1 MVYIFT
7 YADDV
12 QIYMFFNPKIPGDS
26 ACAIFKLSMCV
37 EEVRDWMLCNML
49 KLNDSK
55 TEFFIAAPPHNMP
68 SLSNIN
74 IKIGD
79 AEVIPSATIR
89 NLGVVFDAT
98 MNMSNHITS
107 ICKTVNF
114 LLWNLFR
121 IRRFVT
127 EDASSNAMRALV
139 LSKIDYANAL
149 LSGCRS
155 KDVARLQRLQN
166 RAARIIFQVPRRHL
180 SSPLLNSLHWLPI
193 DKRICFKVLLYIYKT
208 LNDLAPPYLSDCL
221 TIRVPTREGLRSNQD
236 LTRLIIPK
244 TNRLIALKVL

>member
-1 MVYIFT
+1 
-7 YADDV
+7 
-12 QIYMFFNPKIPGDS
+12 
-26 ACAIFKLSMCV
+26 
-37 EEVRDWMLCNML
+37 
-49 KLNDSK
+49 
-55 TEFFIAAPPHNMP
+55 MP
-68 SLSNIN
+68 NLSNIN

-89 NLGVVFDAT
+89 NLGVVYDST

-114 LLWNLFR
+114 LLWNLSR
-121 IRRFVT
+121 IPRFVT

-166 RAARIIFQVPRRHL
+166 RAARIIFQVPRRHS

-208 LNDLAPPYLSDCL
+208 LNDLAPPYL
-221 TIRVPTREGLRSNQD
+221 
-236 LTRLIIPK
+236 
-244 TNRLIALKVL
+244 

>member
-1 MVYIFT
+1 
-7 YADDV
+7 
-12 QIYMFFNPKIPGDS
+12 
-26 ACAIFKLSMCV
+26 
-37 EEVRDWMLCNML
+37 
-49 KLNDSK
+49 
-55 TEFFIAAPPHNMP
+55 MP

-114 LLWNLFR
+114 LLWNLSR

-139 LSKIDYANAL
+139 LSKIDYANAFCLDVEAKTL
-149 LSGCRS
+149 LSLTKTTKPCCPHYLPS
-155 KDVARLQRLQN
+155 ST
-166 RAARIIFQVPRRHL
+166 PHS

-193 DKRICFKVLLYIYKT
+193 DQRICFKVLLYIYKT

-236 LTRLIIPK
+236 LTPL
-244 TNRLIALKVL
+244 